1 MNQLKEVME
10 LIELPYP
17 DIKPDKYFG
26 KDAASLP
33 INDFFEMVKSDFKTL
48 FISKTVKELL
58 PANEINLKSLNTCL
72 AGKKLTEFFRSGLL
86 SHGEFRAPAGF
97 RMKHF
102 TPKPFTIP
110 EVDVEKIYKEL
121 DITSKTKMETL
132 MDYCLG
138 IKRYDIAKAMR
149 YCASFTPEDGK
160 IDFLTDKLC
169 HAAEDGDLECCR
181 FLVGVGAKVDTEDFE
196 YTPLYAAAK
205 SGELEICKLLVQNGA
220 NINYQW
226 DKYSTPLHEACE
238 LGQLEICIFLIE
250 SGANVNIKNQDG
262 AYPITAA
269 VQKGHHLVCEA
280 LVKAGS
286 KVDMVDSNGMSLLSL
301 AVIKGRI
308 DCVSF
313 LVKQPG
319 IKLEEKDIAQQKT
332 ALHLCA
338 ERGKVPI
345 AKILVEAGCNIRA
358 KDFKGQT
365 PLFLAAANSK
375 VEMRRY
381 LVSLGRSPTPS
392 PLKTSIENPDSS
404 GLMSPFSPTNFLS
417 PT

>member
-1 MNQLKEVME
+1 MNQLKEVMQF
-10 LIELPYP
+10 IELPYP
-17 DIKPDKYFG
+17 DIKPAKYFG
-26 KDAASLP
+26 RDTVLP
-33 INDFFEMVKSDFKTL
+33 INDFYQMVESDFKTL
-48 FISKTVKELL
+48 FISKEVKQML
-58 PANEINLKSLNTCL
+58 PATVIDLQALIACL
-72 AGKKLTEFFRSGLL
+72 AGKNLSDFFRSGLL
-86 SHGEFRAPAGF
+86 SHGEFKPPAGF
-97 RMKHF
+97 RMKHY
-102 TPKPFTIP
+102 TPKPFTMS
-110 EVDVEKIYKEL
+110 ETDTAKIYKEL

-160 IDFLTDKLC
+160 IDFFTDKLC
-169 HAAEDGDLECCR
+169 HAAEDGDLELCK

-205 SGELEICKLLVQNGA
+205 SGDLEICKLLVQNGA

-226 DKYSTPLHEACE
+226 DKYATPLHEACE

-286 KVDMVDSNGMSLLSL
+286 KVDMVDANGMSLLSL
-301 AVIKGRI
+301 AVVKGRV

-375 VEMRRY
+375 VDMRRY
-381 LVSLGRSPTPS
+381 LVGLGRSASPS
-392 PLKTSIENPDSS
+392 SVKVGLTSPGD
-404 GLMSPFSPTNFLS
+404 GLMSPFSPTDFLS